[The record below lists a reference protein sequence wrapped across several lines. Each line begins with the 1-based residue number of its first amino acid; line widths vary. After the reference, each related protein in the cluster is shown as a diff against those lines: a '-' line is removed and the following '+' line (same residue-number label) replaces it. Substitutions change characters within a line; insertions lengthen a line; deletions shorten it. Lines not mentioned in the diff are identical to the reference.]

1 MGSKKRKGSI
11 FLIFLAFILGGI
23 VFYFGYNYILN
34 KGIIK
39 ISNKK
44 IVTTTLEETSDL
56 KKAISEV
63 YDAVVYV
70 EVSDDG
76 EKISSGSGF
85 IYKKDGDN
93 AYILTNYHV
102 IQNGNGFSITLSNGK
117 EIEAKYVNGD
127 QYYDM
132 AILKTKAKEITKI
145 AKLGDS
151 SNIELGDSVF
161 TVGSPLG
168 KDYMGTITKGI
179 ISGINRMLAV
189 KLASGS
195 YLMEVIQVDASINSG
210 NSGGP
215 LCNINGEVIG
225 ITSSKATGNYVEG
238 MGFAIPINSI
248 KAILD
253 GIEKGEIIER
263 PYLGVQF
270 VDMTSKKLL
279 EYNYKVKVSEKAKY
293 GAIIGYV
300 EEGKTADKAGLQAG
314 DVIIEIDG
322 KKIEDVSHF
331 KYELYKYKK
340 GDKVTIKYYRDDELK
355 ETKLTL
361 NETIRSN

>member
-1 MGSKKRKGSI
+1 MGKRKVKKSV
-11 FLIFLAFILGGI
+11 FLVIISFILGGI
-23 VFYFGYNYILN
+23 ACYFGYNYILN

-39 ISNKK
+39 IDNKK
-44 IVTTTLEETSDL
+44 ITTTTIEEVSDL
-56 KKAISEV
+56 KKAINEV

-70 EVSDDG
+70 EVHDDG

-85 IYKKDGDN
+85 IYKKDNSN

-102 IQNGNGFSITLSNGK
+102 IQNGNSFSVTLSNGK
-117 EIEAKYVNGD
+117 EIKAKYINGD

-132 AILKTKAKEITKI
+132 AILKIESKEVTKVV
-145 AKLGDS
+145 KLGDS
-151 SNIELGDSVF
+151 SKVELGDTVF

-179 ISGINRMLAV
+179 ISGINRMLSV

-248 KAILD
+248 QAILD
-253 GIEKGEIIER
+253 GIEKGEVIER
-263 PYLGVQF
+263 PYLGVQLA
-270 VDMTSKKLL
+270 DMVAKQLL
-279 EYNYKVKVSEKAKY
+279 EYNYKVKVSDKAKY
-293 GAIIGYV
+293 GAILSYI
-300 EEGKTADKAGLQAG
+300 EEGKTADKAGLKAG
-314 DVIIEIDG
+314 DVIIEVNG
-322 KKIEDVSHF
+322 KKVEDVSHF

-340 GDKVTIKYYRDDELK
+340 GDKVTIKYYSEDELK
-355 ETKLTL
+355 ETTLTL
-361 NETIRSN
+361 SETIRSN